1 MRTEYPSVLGHAS
14 PLKIMIW
21 AAAGLAVVAGSVAL
35 AHMLRHGF
43 SARDE
48 PTRVEVL
55 LARAMRHYAV
65 PADLRG
71 RTNPSALTP
80 ALLAEAKAHFADHC
94 ASCHGNDG
102 RGQTSIGQRLYPRTP
117 DMTRPAT
124 QSQSDGEL
132 FATIENGI
140 RLTGMPAWGDG
151 SAKSAQDSW
160 ALVHFIRHLPQLTP
174 EEAEAMKALN
184 PKTREEWQAEAEA
197 EAFLKGGGP

>member
-1 MRTEYPSVLGHAS
+1 MPTSRA
-14 PLKIMIW
+14 W
-21 AAAGLAVVAGSVAL
+21 AGAGLAAAAIVVSGTVAVKRT
-35 AHMLRHGF
+35 LRYGF

-48 PTRVEVL
+48 PTRAEAL
-55 LARAMRHYAV
+55 LARAMRHYSV
-65 PADLRG
+65 PGELRG
-71 RTNPSALTP
+71 RKNPVALTP
-80 ALLAEAKAHFADHC
+80 AVLHEATAHFADHC

-102 RGQTSIGQRLYPRTP
+102 RGQTEMGPRFYPRVP
-117 DMTRPAT
+117 DMTLAGT

-151 SAKSAQDSW
+151 SARSADATW

-184 PKTREEWQAEAEA
+184 PKTREEWQADAEA
-197 EAFLKGGGP
+197 EAFLQGGRP